1 MLAVIDYTELT
12 MGSQNALANWAQPVA
27 SLHNGSEGGPVTL
40 PVFKTGDWRLA
51 ASMVRSTRTRFR
63 QYSQRLA
70 SFLTLRPTW
79 PLPPRL
85 HVGCI
90 NPQKPSLQP

>member
-27 SLHNGSEGGPVTL
+27 SLQNGSEGGPVTL

-63 QYSQRLA
+63 QFLKILHRL
-70 SFLTLRPTW
+70 S
-79 PLPPRL
+79 
-85 HVGCI
+85 
-90 NPQKPSLQP
+90 